1 MKQLLVL
8 LFVLNAAFVYAED
21 ESKLFTI
28 EKKDFLKEMECVD
41 INKKVKYTPKEYVG
55 YLCFSKQD
63 KSFKSD
69 EKERLNGGLVF
80 KSNLTGILLQMFD
93 GRSSQYGN
101 NSNLD
106 DFIYMILQIGRGT
119 DWGEYG
125 TEDLDKIALGYGKLV
140 YPNGKIS
147 NIFNM
152 RGVLVYD
159 TLYIKAWEDTIYK
172 EIINIPMRDLYVL
185 ELLMQQMK

>member
-1 MKQLLVL
+1 MKKILVL

-63 KSFKSD
+63 KSIENG

-80 KSNLTGILLQMFD
+80 KSNLTGISLQMFD
-93 GRSSQYGN
+93 GRPSQYGN